1 MRSSLYATLVAC
13 GLLLMPGGTALST
26 SRSTAGA
33 VQSVDVR
40 LQVAIQKLESGDT
53 IGALLDLESLLSRQD
68 TYWPAYYWRGRVQ
81 SEMGDD
87 LGAKESFLRAADLDP
102 GNPELHFLAAS
113 VSWQLADFTAAWA
126 HTIAAAQAG
135 YPDDPV
141 RQLMSNLRG
150 YADAP
155 EDLEERLRAPRV
167 AVSNIATADVSP
179 DLILGLRTRLARS
192 RNIALV
198 QAEGLA
204 AYLVVITPDPEAGE
218 EAWRFEIVMS
228 RASDGEQAL
237 RAPLDAREGGIPS
250 LEAAVSAIEEL
261 VGRGP
266 GA

>member
-1 MRSSLYATLVAC
+1 MRSSFYAMVVAC
-13 GLLLMPGGTALST
+13 VLLLAPGGTALST
-26 SRSTAGA
+26 PRSTVGA
-33 VQSVDVR
+33 AQSVDVR
-40 LQVAIQKLESGDT
+40 LQVAIQKMESGDT

-81 SEMGDD
+81 SQMGDD

-126 HTIAAAQAG
+126 HVIAAAQAG

-141 RQLMSNLRG
+141 RQLMRNLRG

-167 AVSNIATADVSP
+167 AVSRVATAEVSA
-179 DLILGLRTRLARS
+179 DLVLDLRTRLARS
-192 RNIALV
+192 RAISLV

-204 AYLVVITPDPEAGE
+204 TYLAVITRDPEAGE
-218 EAWRFEIVMS
+218 ETWRLEIVLS

-237 RAPLDAREGGIPS
+237 IAPLDAREGGKPS
-250 LEAAVSAIEEL
+250 LEEAVSAIEEWL
-261 VGRGP
+261 GRGQ